1 MIKNKTGFVGIGGYA
16 GNQLLPFYKKN
27 YPCLFINSAHQDL
40 DSLKEVDESDKYH
53 IPGGEGCNKNRKK
66 SKELFRKDIDNIVN
80 AVKEKFPGIE
90 YLFVAAALG
99 GGTGA
104 GGVAAMKKIAM
115 EELDLKACGTI
126 TVLPDTKT
134 ESVQALINSYET
146 LAEIESTLDE
156 PGAVF
161 ILDNS
166 KNNNKMRINEMFF
179 WYLDALLTSDCN
191 STLGNVD
198 DAEIGQLLST
208 PGVSIISKLGKDK
221 SDMQNLLST
230 FHNNIYAPL
239 EEDKVIKYIG
249 LINSGMGK
257 GIRIE
262 DIYEEV
268 GTPLD
273 TYIGYEADST
283 LCVLSGLSLPYTK
296 MDEIKEKID
305 ASKDTIKRN
314 ITAQN
319 NSRLTN
325 NLGFFDEVSEKPKE
339 KKKSNRDML
348 F

>member
-40 DSLKEVDESDKYH
+40 DSLKEVDASDKYH

-66 SKELFRKDIDNIVN
+66 SKELFRKDINNIVN

-104 GGVAAMKKIAM
+104 GGVAALKKIAM

-134 ESVQALINSYET
+134 ESIQALINSYET

-179 WYLDALLTSDCN
+179 WYFGC
-191 STLGNVD
+191 
-198 DAEIGQLLST
+198 
-208 PGVSIISKLGKDK
+208 
-221 SDMQNLLST
+221 
-230 FHNNIYAPL
+230 
-239 EEDKVIKYIG
+239 
-249 LINSGMGK
+249 
-257 GIRIE
+257 
-262 DIYEEV
+262 
-268 GTPLD
+268 
-273 TYIGYEADST
+273 
-283 LCVLSGLSLPYTK
+283 
-296 MDEIKEKID
+296 
-305 ASKDTIKRN
+305 
-314 ITAQN
+314 ITNQ
-319 NSRLTN
+319 
-325 NLGFFDEVSEKPKE
+325 
-339 KKKSNRDML
+339 
-348 F
+348 